1 MPDCNEV
8 LRERGLPYPRTC
20 AECGLGPCPARTRP
34 TLTGTMT
41 ISLTPE
47 EFRKIQ
53 LAQLRNG
60 ESLEDTLLRLAG
72 LRTSPLRT
80 RTPEIDPWL
89 IHCARPAAPP
99 YRKE

>member
-8 LRERGLPYPRTC
+8 LRTQGLPYPRTC
-20 AECGLGPCPARTRP
+20 ARCGLGPCPDRARP

-47 EFRKIQ
+47 EFHKIQ

-60 ESLEDTLLRLAG
+60 ESLADTLLRLAG
-72 LRTSPLRT
+72 LRTGPSHARS
-80 RTPEIDPWL
+80 PEIDPWL
-89 IHCARPAAPP
+89 VGEADELARRGA
-99 YRKE
+99 R